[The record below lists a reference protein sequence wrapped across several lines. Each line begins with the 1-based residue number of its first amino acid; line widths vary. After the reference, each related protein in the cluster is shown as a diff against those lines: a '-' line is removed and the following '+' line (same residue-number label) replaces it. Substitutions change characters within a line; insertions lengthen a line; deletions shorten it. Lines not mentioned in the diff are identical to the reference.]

1 MEASGAIEKRRRYLF
16 FESGEFK
23 DDRRINTFKF
33 WTLNGAPLI
42 AFVFVFCDC
51 VLYHDSC
58 WRINLKLDIEHTLS
72 SCFRTV
78 GAAALARAKKIAR

>member
-72 SCFRTV
+72 IHDDKTLTNCFIC
-78 GAAALARAKKIAR
+78 LQ